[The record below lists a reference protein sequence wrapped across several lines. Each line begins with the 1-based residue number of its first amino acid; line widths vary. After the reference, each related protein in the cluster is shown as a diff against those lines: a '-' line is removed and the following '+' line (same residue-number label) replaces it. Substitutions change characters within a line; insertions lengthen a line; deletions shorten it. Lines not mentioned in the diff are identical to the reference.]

1 MAEMKVVKKKQN
13 KINSTDLNLLVES
26 TTQEE
31 IFEYDKNRIIQALQ
45 EEIDCSKTI
54 ANKVADIVTERLK
67 ATNTQTLTPSLIRSF
82 VNVVLCEN
90 GYDKQ
95 LQSNSEITMSTRD
108 VESLIFNK
116 NKENGNTPH
125 NPESI
130 NLALAGLIIKQYTL
144 KKILPKHLRQSHLN
158 GDIHIHDMDM
168 YNRLYC
174 SGHNPEYI
182 KRNGIKNMDNI
193 PNDSKPANSAWVV
206 ARHMA
211 SATLFYTSL
220 FAGAIGW
227 DSVNVFLAPY
237 TRDWD
242 YKKYKQLAQTL
253 IFDFAQL
260 AGAKGGQVSFT
271 DFNIYANVPQFYKN
285 TYAVGKNG
293 CYIVETNLGEFY
305 YFYNRKE
312 AEEFAYDNNFKILT
326 YKDFEYES
334 QQICKA
340 LLEVSKEGDS
350 RGMPFGFPKLHFH
363 VNDEVFNHESSKELY
378 EYACEVLSSQG
389 NPYIDFDRNAASMS
403 QCCFDGN
410 QEVLVK
416 NPIEGVRI
424 TTFKE
429 LYDSN
434 YDRNKTNLTIF
445 NNGYWSAGRV
455 VKLPRCNKDMY
466 EIITSNNKKIILTE
480 DHINPTLRGDLKTN
494 QITNEDYLLFNNIE
508 SCIVKERNLNLTYEQ
523 GILIGAYLG
532 DGSKSINPNHNHI
545 DFSLN
550 KEKYEYLKDK
560 INKALKDCESDCELL
575 LNKEYNNVYP
585 CYVCDKKIKNFIETW
600 VYGRY
605 CHEKSLNL
613 ECLAQSKEFRK
624 GIIDGYYI
632 TDGGNNNRIYTT
644 SNILVKQME
653 VLFNSLGIPTIIDF
667 VDRTN
672 EKVIIREQEYN
683 RNYPLYCI
691 RWYNLQTKKVK
702 DIYQI
707 NKNGLYF
714 KIKSIR
720 KIDDYNEDFVYCFE
734 MKDENDPYFTLPN
747 GIHTHNC
754 RLVIEFDNSDME
766 LTKTP
771 EELRFVGG
779 ENVSINLPNIPLMC
793 GKDEELIYNEI
804 KRRMDMAVEAHIIKL
819 KYIKS
824 IVEVDSSPLKFY
836 KEGCDGKPYVNFDK
850 ISWLIGMVGLNE
862 YVYNLTGKQLH
873 ESKASYLKGLE
884 LISFMNQYCKELS
897 KKYNMKFTLEETP
910 AESTAGRFAKL
921 DRKKYGE
928 NTFVKENDYGFYYS
942 NSIHF
947 AVDAKIDYID
957 ELQYQSKF
965 HTLVDAGSMIH
976 VWVGDKKPSPQAI
989 SDLIYKVWK
998 HTKCTE
1004 MTISP
1009 NKTVCNNCKTTVD
1022 GFHEICP
1029 KCNSENIFWIARI
1042 TGYQVRVDKFN
1053 SSKLAEL
1060 FDRNNHD
1067 INSDNLS
1074 FNFLKNDIKD
1084 DGKIKIYSLPN
1095 CPNCR
1100 KMKTYCKNNN
1110 ISFIELNV
1118 NDNFKA
1124 KARII
1129 AEGLENF
1136 PIIQIGNILMEYSY
1150 EKDSKIKDQI
1160 KEYNNCLNQ

>member
-1 MAEMKVVKKKQN
+1 MTEMKVVKKKKN

-31 IFEYDKNRIIQALQ
+31 IFEYDKNRIITTLQ

-54 ANKVADIVTERLK
+54 AQKVADIVTERLK
-67 ATNTQTLTPSLIRSF
+67 ATSTKILTPSLIRSF

-95 LQSNSEITMSTRD
+95 LQSNSEITISTRD

-193 PNDSKPANSAWVV
+193 PNDSKPANSAWVAV
-206 ARHMA
+206 RHMA

-227 DSVNVFLAPY
+227 DAVNVFLAPY
-237 TRDWD
+237 TRGWN

-271 DFNIYANVPQFYKN
+271 DFNIYANVPQFYKD

-293 CYIVETNLGEFY
+293 CYIVETNNGNWDY
-305 YFYNRKE
+305 IYDRKE
-312 AEEFAYDNNFKILT
+312 AEEFANKNNFKILT

-334 QQICKA
+334 QQLCKA
-340 LLEVSKEGDS
+340 LLEVSKDGDS
-350 RGMPFGFPKLHFH
+350 RGMPFGFPKLHLH
-363 VNDEVFNHESSKELY
+363 INDEVFNNESSKELY
-378 EYACEVLSSQG
+378 EYACEVLSLQG

-403 QCCFDGN
+403 QC
-410 QEVLVK
+410 
-416 NPIEGVRI
+416 
-424 TTFKE
+424 
-429 LYDSN
+429 
-434 YDRNKTNLTIF
+434 
-445 NNGYWSAGRV
+445 
-455 VKLPRCNKDMY
+455 
-466 EIITSNNKKIILTE
+466 
-480 DHINPTLRGDLKTN
+480 
-494 QITNEDYLLFNNIE
+494 
-508 SCIVKERNLNLTYEQ
+508 
-523 GILIGAYLG
+523 
-532 DGSKSINPNHNHI
+532 
-545 DFSLN
+545 
-550 KEKYEYLKDK
+550 
-560 INKALKDCESDCELL
+560 
-575 LNKEYNNVYP
+575 
-585 CYVCDKKIKNFIETW
+585 
-600 VYGRY
+600 
-605 CHEKSLNL
+605 
-613 ECLAQSKEFRK
+613 
-624 GIIDGYYI
+624 
-632 TDGGNNNRIYTT
+632 
-644 SNILVKQME
+644 
-653 VLFNSLGIPTIIDF
+653 
-667 VDRTN
+667 
-672 EKVIIREQEYN
+672 
-683 RNYPLYCI
+683 
-691 RWYNLQTKKVK
+691 
-702 DIYQI
+702 
-707 NKNGLYF
+707 
-714 KIKSIR
+714 
-720 KIDDYNEDFVYCFE
+720 
-734 MKDENDPYFTLPN
+734 
-747 GIHTHNC
+747 C

-793 GKDEELIYNEI
+793 NKNEEEIYNEI
-804 KRRMDMAVEAHIIKL
+804 KKRMDMAVEAHTIKL

-824 IVEVDSSPLKFY
+824 IVEADGSPLKFY
-836 KEGCDGKPYVNFDK
+836 KEGCDGKPYVKFDK

-873 ESKASYLKGLE
+873 ESKTSYLKGLE

-897 KKYNMKFTLEETP
+897 KKHNMKFVLEETP

-928 NTFVKENDYGFYYS
+928 NIFVKENDYGFYYS

-1053 SSKLAEL
+1053 SSKIAEL

-1067 INSDNLS
+1067 IDSDNDNLS
-1074 FNFLKNDIKD
+1074 FNFLENDIKD
-1084 DGKIKIYSLPN
+1084 DEKFTIYSLPN

-1100 KMKTYCKNNN
+1100 KIKTYCKNND
-1110 ISFIELNV
+1110 ISFTELNV
-1118 NDNFKA
+1118 EYDFKA

-1136 PIIQIGNILMEYSY
+1136 PIIQIGNILMEYNY
-1150 EKDSKIKDQI
+1150 EKDSEIKNKI

>member
-1 MAEMKVVKKKQN
+1 MKVKKN
-13 KINSTDLNLLVES
+13 KKTNKNSTDLALLVES

-31 IFEYDKNRIIQALQ
+31 IFEYDKNRIVKALI
-45 EEIDCSKTI
+45 EEIDCPEDI
-54 ANKVADIVTERLK
+54 ANEVSDIVTERLLK
-67 ATNTQTLTPSLIRSF
+67 TNTNILTPSLIRSF
-82 VNVVLCEN
+82 VNVVLCEK
-90 GYDKQ
+90 GYNKQ
-95 LQSNSEITMSTRD
+95 LQSNSEITISTHD
-108 VESLIFNK
+108 IESLIFYK

-130 NLALAGLIIKQYTL
+130 NLSLSGLAIKQYVL
-144 KKILPKHLRQSHLN
+144 KRILPKDIKKAHLE
-158 GDIHIHDMDM
+158 GDIHLHDMDM

-182 KRNGIKNMDNI
+182 KRYGIRNMENI
-193 PNDSKPANSAWVV
+193 PNNSKPANSAWVV

-211 SATLFYTSL
+211 SATLFFTSL

-227 DSVNVFLAPY
+227 DAVNVFLAPY
-237 TRDWD
+237 TKGWD
-242 YKKYKQLAQTL
+242 YKKYKQLAQTF

-271 DFNIYANVPQFYKN
+271 DFNIYANVPEHYRY

-293 CYIVETNLGEFY
+293 SYMLQLDNGEIQ
-305 YFYNRKE
+305 YFYKRKDIE
-312 AEEFAYDNNFKILT
+312 NVQKLNANSKILT
-326 YKDFEYES
+326 YKDFEYEA

-340 LLEVSKEGDS
+340 FLDISKEGDS
-350 RGMPFGFPKLHFH
+350 RGMPFGFPKIHFH
-363 VNDEVFNHESSKELY
+363 INEVVFNNPTSKELFDF
-378 EYACEVLSSQG
+378 ACEVLSVQG

-445 NNGYWSAGRV
+445 DNGYWSAGRV

-779 ENVSINLPNIPLMC
+779 QNVSINLPNLPLKC
-793 GKDEELIYNEI
+793 GKDEDKIYKEL
-804 KRRMDMAVEAHIIKL
+804 KKRMDMAVEAHLIK
-819 KYIKS
+819 KQYIQS
-824 IVEVDSSPLKFY
+824 IMDAENSPLKFY
-836 KEGCDGKPYVNFDK
+836 KEGSDGKPYVKMDK
-850 ISWLIGMVGLNE
+850 ISWLIGIVGLNE

-873 ESKASYLKGLE
+873 ESKYAYTKGME
-884 LISFMNQYCKELS
+884 LITFMNQYCKELS
-897 KKYNMKFTLEETP
+897 KKHGITLKLEETP

-928 NTFVKENDYGFYYS
+928 RAFIQKNEYGIYYS

-947 AVDAKIDYID
+947 AVNAKIDYID
-957 ELQYQSKF
+957 ELSYQSKF
-965 HTLVDAGSMIH
+965 HDLVEAGSMIH
-976 VWVGDKKPSPQAI
+976 IWIGDKKPSAKAI
-989 SDLIYKVWK
+989 GDLIYKVWK
-998 HTKCTE
+998 NTKCAE
-1004 MTISP
+1004 ITISP
-1009 NKTVCNNCKTTVD
+1009 NKTVCDNCNTTVN
-1022 GFHEICP
+1022 GFHEKCP
-1029 KCNSENIFWIARI
+1029 KCNNDNVFWIARI

-1060 FDRNNHD
+1060 FDRENKDIENPDTSIDFLVND
-1067 INSDNLS
+1067 INNSATL
-1074 FNFLKNDIKD
+1074 
-1084 DGKIKIYSLPN
+1084 KIYTLPN

-1100 KMKTYCKNNN
+1100 KLKKFCNNNN
-1110 ISFIELNV
+1110 IEYIEKNV
-1118 NDNFKA
+1118 DKDFKA
-1124 KARII
+1124 KAQII
-1129 AEGLENF
+1129 VEGLEYF
-1136 PIIQIGNILMEYSY
+1136 PIINIKGKFIECNNIDNLKSLIES
-1150 EKDSKIKDQI
+1150 
-1160 KEYNNCLNQ
+1160 EYNV